1 MAEFIDHLINSFL
14 DEVLYVFGVENLG
27 FDGFQ
32 KEWNVCLVASFMC
45 KLALAFARCACEGTG
60 FLAFLVD
67 A

>member
-1 MAEFIDHLINSFL
+1 MAELIDHLINSFL
-14 DEVLYVFGVENLG
+14 DEVLYVFGDEYLG

-32 KEWNVCLVASFMC
+32 KEGNFCIGASFVC
-45 KLALAFARCACEGTG
+45 KLALAFTRCACEGAG

>member
-32 KEWNVCLVASFMC
+32 KE
-45 KLALAFARCACEGTG
+45 
-60 FLAFLVD
+60 
-67 A
+67 